1 MTKSYLLGAE
11 AERRALRYFLAKNY
25 RLLEKN
31 YRFQKAEVDL
41 ILLKEDVLV
50 VVEVK
55 ARSTHYFGEAES
67 FVSQK
72 KIQLLVMAID
82 HYFQKNQRDVEVRFD
97 VIAYHV
103 NGTHWKQKHLKNAFY
118 FF

>member
-1 MTKSYLLGAE
+1 MTKSHQLGAE

-55 ARSTHYFGEAES
+55 VRSTHYFGEAES

-82 HYFQKNQRDVEVRFD
+82 HYIQKNQLDVEVRFY
-97 VIAYHV
+97 VLAYHV
-103 NGTHWKQKHLKNAFY
+103 DGNHWESKHLNSAFY

>member
-1 MTKSYLLGAE
+1 MTKSHLLGAE

-55 ARSTHYFGEAES
+55 ARST
-67 FVSQK
+67 
-72 KIQLLVMAID
+72 
-82 HYFQKNQRDVEVRFD
+82 EVR
-97 VIAYHV
+97 IILE
-103 NGTHWKQKHLKNAFY
+103 KQKALFRKRKFNSW
-118 FF
+118 